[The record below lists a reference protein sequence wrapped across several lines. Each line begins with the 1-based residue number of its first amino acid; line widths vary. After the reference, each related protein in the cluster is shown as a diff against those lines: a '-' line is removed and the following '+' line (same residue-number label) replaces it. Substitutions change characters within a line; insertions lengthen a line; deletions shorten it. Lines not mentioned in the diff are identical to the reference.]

1 MAGAYG
7 NLLRAPGMRGPLVA
21 SIVGRLPIGAGTLTI
36 LLLVHAATGSF
47 ADAGV
52 AGAFMAAG
60 MAIGLPQLGRL
71 VDRTGQTRVL
81 VASGLL
87 QAAAFVGLVALAE
100 ADAPLGAL
108 CAGAFAA
115 GLVGPPLGLCMRG
128 LWAQRLAD
136 RPELQSAFAI
146 ESVIVELVFI
156 CGPLLAGGLT
166 AAFSPSVAMLGLAG
180 LVLAGA
186 LGFAATEASRTWRG
200 RDPGRRHWAGPLR
213 SPGICAIALAS
224 AAFGVGQG
232 ALEVTLTAFGG
243 AHGSTAIAGPLLS
256 IQAAASLVAGV
267 LYGSRTWRS
276 NPADRFAAMNAL
288 LAIGFAPLALASS
301 VAGLAPL
308 MVLAG
313 LGLAPVTS
321 TLYLLTD
328 RLAPAGTSTEA
339 FGWTITATV
348 VGSAAGSAL
357 GGAVV
362 EGSVRGGFLLAFG
375 GVCASA
381 LAAGLARPVLRSVPE
396 RGV

>member
-1 MAGAYG
+1 
-7 NLLRAPGMRGPLVA
+7 
-21 SIVGRLPIGAGTLTI
+21 
-36 LLLVHAATGSF
+36 TGSF

-136 RPELQSAFAI
+136 SPELQSAFAI
-146 ESVIVELVFI
+146 ESVI
-156 CGPLLAGGLT
+156 
-166 AAFSPSVAMLGLAG
+166 VAMLGLAG

-213 SPGICAIALAS
+213 SPGICAIAL
-224 AAFGVGQG
+224 
-232 ALEVTLTAFGG
+232 
-243 AHGSTAIAGPLLS
+243 
-256 IQAAASLVAGV
+256 
-267 LYGSRTWRS
+267 
-276 NPADRFAAMNAL
+276 
-288 LAIGFAPLALASS
+288 
-301 VAGLAPL
+301 
-308 MVLAG
+308 
-313 LGLAPVTS
+313 
-321 TLYLLTD
+321 
-328 RLAPAGTSTEA
+328 
-339 FGWTITATV
+339 
-348 VGSAAGSAL
+348 
-357 GGAVV
+357 
-362 EGSVRGGFLLAFG
+362 
-375 GVCASA
+375 
-381 LAAGLARPVLRSVPE
+381 
-396 RGV
+396 